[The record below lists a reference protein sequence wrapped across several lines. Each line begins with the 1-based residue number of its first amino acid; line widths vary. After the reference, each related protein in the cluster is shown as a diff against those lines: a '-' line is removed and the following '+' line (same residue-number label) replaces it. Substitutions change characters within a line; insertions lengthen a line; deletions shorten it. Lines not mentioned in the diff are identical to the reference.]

1 MGFIRL
7 IVLGF
12 VGLSVVYFAISIFSR
27 SIRRERLEKE
37 WDANPPAG
45 GDTAA
50 RDTYIQD
57 GMAEYES
64 GFRKKL
70 IVLVYV
76 IPPLFV
82 VVILYLTNTQ

>member
-27 SIRRERLEKE
+27 SIRREKLEKE
-37 WDANPPAG
+37 WDANPPVE
-45 GDTAA
+45 GDIVM
-50 RDTYIQD
+50 RDAYIED

-76 IPPLFV
+76 IPTIAV
-82 VVILYLTNTQ
+82 AVILFITNTD

>member
-12 VGLSVVYFAISIFSR
+12 IGLSVVYFAISIFSR
-27 SIRRERLEKE
+27 SIRREKLEKE
-37 WDANPPAG
+37 WDANPPNG

-50 RDTYIQD
+50 RDTYINE

-76 IPPLFV
+76 VPPLFV
-82 VVILYLTNTQ
+82 AVILYLTNTQ